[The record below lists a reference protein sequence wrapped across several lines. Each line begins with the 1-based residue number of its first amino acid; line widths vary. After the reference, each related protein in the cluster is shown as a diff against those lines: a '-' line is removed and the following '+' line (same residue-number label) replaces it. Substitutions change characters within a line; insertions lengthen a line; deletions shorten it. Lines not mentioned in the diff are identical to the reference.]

1 MSSNTIIEFLS
12 TPHSEPFAIALILMV
27 FLATTEVIGWLFASS
42 PAHILDALLPDF
54 HIDAGNWLDW
64 LHIGKVPTLIVF
76 ILFLT
81 GFSLA
86 GFGIQ
91 WLSMFL
97 TGMHLQ
103 SWLAALPAIFFGL
116 FNASLF
122 GGIFAR
128 IMPAEES
135 RAVSEQSLI
144 GKTAIISEGTAKRHL
159 AAQAKVRDEFRFLHY
174 ILVEPEADNDTF
186 SEGEK
191 ILISR
196 KKGAL
201 YFGTRIQ

>member
-1 MSSNTIIEFLS
+1 MSNNAIIEFLS
-12 TPHSEPFAIALILMV
+12 TPNSEPFAISLVIMT
-27 FLATTEVIGWLFASS
+27 FLAAIEIIGWLFASS
-42 PAHILDALLPDF
+42 PSHILDALLPDF
-54 HIDAGNWLDW
+54 HIDAGHWLDW
-64 LHIGKVPTLIVF
+64 LHIGRVPSLIVL

-86 GFGIQ
+86 GFGVQ
-91 WLSMFL
+91 WLSMQL
-97 TGMHLQ
+97 TGMHVQ
-103 SWLAALPAIFFGL
+103 AWLAALPATFLGL

-128 IMPAEES
+128 IMPADES

-144 GKTAIISEGTAKRHL
+144 GKTAIISQGIAKRHL

-174 ILVEPEADNDTF
+174 ILIEPEADHETF
-186 SEGEK
+186 AEGEK
-191 ILISR
+191 VLISR

-201 YFGTRIQ
+201 YFGTRIH